1 MEKKTKSNKRNKVKK
16 IILGF
21 LAFFV
26 FSAVVAMPTSAV
38 IVYEAIF
45 SQRFE
50 PAEEMSFEVEDF
62 PGLVRE
68 ECFFESSEG
77 KTLAGFKYDRADNEQ
92 KAVVVIAHGLGGG
105 GQSLYMDVA
114 DFFTRNDFYVFS
126 YDATGNGKSEG
137 EDVRGLPQGVIDL
150 DNALDFVKSQPE
162 YAGLPIVI
170 FGHSWGA
177 YAAGCVLEYHPDIS
191 AVVMVAG
198 FNQSKNMLEQ
208 ESVKAVGPI
217 AKLTLPYVSL
227 YEYIKFGEYSKASAV
242 DGFETSEAGVMILQS
257 KDDTDVLPE
266 IGYDIFFKKYNDS
279 PRFEFVLFE
288 DRGHSYLYYND
299 GRLELGLDEDLM
311 NDIVQFYSSYCEK

>member
-1 MEKKTKSNKRNKVKK
+1 MMKKRNKTNKFKK
-16 IILGF
+16 VIFGF
-21 LAFFV
+21 LAFFI

-50 PAEEMSFEVEDF
+50 PLDEMSFEVEDF
-62 PGLVRE
+62 SELIQE
-68 ECFFESSEG
+68 KCFFESSEG
-77 KTLAGFKYDRADNEQ
+77 KRLAGFKYDRRDNDE
-92 KAVVVIAHGLGGG
+92 KAVVVISHGLGGG

-114 DFFTRNDFYVFS
+114 DFFTKNDFYVFS
-126 YDATGNGKSEG
+126 YDATGNGDSQG
-137 EDVRGLPQGVIDL
+137 DDVRGLPQGVMDL
-150 DNALDFVKSQPE
+150 DKALDFVKKQPE

-177 YAAGCVLEYHPDIS
+177 YSTGSVLEYHPDIS

-217 AKLTLPYVSL
+217 ARLTLPYVNL
-227 YEYIKFGEYSKASAV
+227 YEYFKFGDYSQASAMK
-242 DGFETSEAGVMILQS
+242 GFDASDAGVMILQS

-266 IGYDIFFKKYNDS
+266 IGYDIFYDKYSSS
-279 PRFEFVLFE
+279 PRFRFVLFE
-288 DRGHSYLYYND
+288 DRGHSYLYYKNGD
-299 GRLELGLDEDLM
+299 IELGLDENLM
-311 NDIVQFYSSYCEK
+311 NEIVDFYILYCEK